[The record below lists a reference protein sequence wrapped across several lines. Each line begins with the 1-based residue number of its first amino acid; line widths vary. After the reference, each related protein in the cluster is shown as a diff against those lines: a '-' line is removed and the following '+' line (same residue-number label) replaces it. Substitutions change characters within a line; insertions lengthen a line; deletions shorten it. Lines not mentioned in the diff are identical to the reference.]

1 MEYLSEKKS
10 KMSKSNPNKKKL
22 TTLLKRQQTMV
33 DKDVLKGLVDE
44 FVNRI
49 DSLQEYVMKT
59 L

>member
-1 MEYLSEKKS
+1 
-10 KMSKSNPNKKKL
+10 MSKSNPNKKKL

-49 DSLQEYVMKT
+49 DSLQENIVNLKGNNKE
-59 L
+59 LS